1 LKVLMIPTSIPR
13 EDNPSR
19 GVFVVKRLQQYKKF
33 GVDYTAVSFDFEDG
47 PLVSLARK
55 LTKNTKSRLMHSYDG
70 VNFKYVLLRRG
81 LISTINQFLRPNGYK
96 DIVAKF
102 AEKIGKIVSV
112 SDFDLIHAHGMY
124 AIPAGEIAR
133 LLAEM
138 YGKPYIVTLHG
149 GDVNDVMPKRIE
161 YVEILE
167 KAAKVIFVSNAIL
180 QKVKSFGYSGRNAAV
195 IPNGYD
201 PEIFKPMDKI
211 EVRKKLGI
219 YKEAYKY
226 VGFVGNL
233 IETKRA
239 DKLGEIFHLIQKEF
253 PNVYFIVVGDGHLK
267 EKIQQETRDLEIL
280 FTGRIEQKQVALY
293 MNAMDVLILPSRNE
307 GFGTVIIEAQAC
319 GTCVVGSSNGGIPE
333 AIGFGEYVVE
343 DGKDFEK
350 RFAERICYF
359 LNSRHDG
366 NSLMERAKTFSWNN
380 IVRMELEIYEE
391 ITSAF
396 R

>member
-1 LKVLMIPTSIPR
+1 MKVLIIPTSIPR

-70 VNFKYVLLRRG
+70 VEFKYVLLRRG
-81 LISTINQFLRPNGYK
+81 LISIINQFLRPNGYK
-96 DIVAKF
+96 DVVAKF
-102 AEKIGKIVSV
+102 AEKIGKIVNV
-112 SDFDLIHAHGMY
+112 DDFDVIHAHGMY

-180 QKVKSFGYSGRNAAV
+180 QRAKSFGYSGKNAVV

-201 PEIFKPMDKI
+201 PEVFKPMNKV
-211 EVRKKLGI
+211 EVRKRLGI
-219 YKEAYKY
+219 YKEGYKY

-253 PNVYFIVVGDGHLK
+253 PKVYFIVVGDGYLK
-267 EKIQQETRDLEIL
+267 EKIQQETRDLEVL

-333 AIGFGEYVVE
+333 AIGFEEYIVE
-343 DGKDFEK
+343 ECIEFEK
-350 RFAERICYF
+350 RFAEKVVWSIKNGKEPTIF
-359 LNSRHDG
+359 LNR
-366 NSLMERAKTFSWNN
+366 
-380 IVRMELEIYEE
+380 VRNFQWRYVVEEE
-391 ITSAF
+391 INIYKSTI
-396 R
+396 

>member
-1 LKVLMIPTSIPR
+1 MKVLIIPTSIPR
-13 EDNPSR
+13 EDNSSR
-19 GVFVVKRLQQYKKF
+19 GIFIVKRLQQYKKF

-70 VNFKYVLLRRG
+70 VEFEYVLLRRG
-81 LISTINQFLRPNGYK
+81 LISTMNQFLRPDGYK

-102 AEKIGKIVSV
+102 AQKINKIVNV

-138 YGKPYIVTLHG
+138 CGKPYVVTLHG
-149 GDVNDVMPKRIE
+149 GDVNDVMLKRIE
-161 YVEILE
+161 YVETLE

-180 QKVKSFGYSGRNAAV
+180 QKAKSFGYSGKNATV

-201 PEIFKPMDKI
+201 PEVFKPMDKI
-211 EVRKKLGI
+211 EVRRKLGI
-219 YKEAYKY
+219 YKEGYKY

-280 FTGRIEQKQVALY
+280 FTGRIEQEQVALY
-293 MNAMDVLILPSRNE
+293 MNVMDVLTLPSRNE
-307 GFGTVIIEAQAC
+307 GFPTVVNEAQAC
-319 GTCVVGSSNGGIPE
+319 CTPIVGSNNGGVIE
-333 AIGFGEYVVE
+333 AIGGGGIVVN

-350 RFAERICYF
+350 RFAKAVVKLLKEPIDPEYLLRKVTNY
-359 LNSRHDG
+359 
-366 NSLMERAKTFSWNN
+366 SWEK
-380 IVRMELEIYEE
+380 VVTMELSVYKGLINE
-391 ITSAF
+391 
-396 R
+396 

>member
-1 LKVLMIPTSIPR
+1 LKVLIIPTSIPR

-70 VNFKYVLLRRG
+70 VEFKYVLLRRG
-81 LISTINQFLRPNGYK
+81 LISIINQFLRPNGYK
-96 DIVAKF
+96 DVVAKF
-102 AEKIGKIVSV
+102 AEKIGKIVNV
-112 SDFDLIHAHGMY
+112 DDFDVIHAHGMY

-180 QKVKSFGYSGRNAAV
+180 QKAKSFGYSGKNAVV

-201 PEIFKPMDKI
+201 PEIFKPMNKV
-211 EVRKKLGI
+211 EVRKRLGI
-219 YKEAYKY
+219 YKEGYKY

-253 PNVYFIVVGDGHLK
+253 PKVYFIVVGDGYLK
-267 EKIQQETRDLEIL
+267 EKIQQETRDLEVL

-333 AIGFGEYVVE
+333 AIGFEEYIVE
-343 DGKDFEK
+343 ECIEFEK
-350 RFAERICYF
+350 RFAEKVVWSIKNGKEPTIF
-359 LNSRHDG
+359 LNR
-366 NSLMERAKTFSWNN
+366 
-380 IVRMELEIYEE
+380 VRNFQWRYVVEEE
-391 ITSAF
+391 INIYKSTI
-396 R
+396 

>member
-1 LKVLMIPTSIPR
+1 LKVLIIPTSIPR

-70 VNFKYVLLRRG
+70 VEFKYVLLRRG
-81 LISTINQFLRPNGYK
+81 LISIINQFLRPNGYK
-96 DIVAKF
+96 DVVAKF
-102 AEKIGKIVSV
+102 AEKIGKIVNV
-112 SDFDLIHAHGMY
+112 DDFDVIHAHGMY

-180 QKVKSFGYSGRNAAV
+180 QKAKSFGYSGKNAVV

-201 PEIFKPMDKI
+201 PEIFKPMNKV
-211 EVRKKLGI
+211 EVRKRLGI
-219 YKEAYKY
+219 YKEGYKY

-253 PNVYFIVVGDGHLK
+253 PKVYFIVVGDGYLK
-267 EKIQQETRDLEIL
+267 EKIQQETRDLEVL

-333 AIGFGEYVVE
+333 AIGFEEYIVE
-343 DGKDFEK
+343 ECIEFEK
-350 RFAERICYF
+350 RFAEKVVWSIKNGKEPTIF
-359 LNSRHDG
+359 LNR
-366 NSLMERAKTFSWNN
+366 
-380 IVRMELEIYEE
+380 VRNFQWRYVVEEE
-391 ITSAF
+391 ISIYKSTI
-396 R
+396 

>member
-1 LKVLMIPTSIPR
+1 MKVLIIPTSIPR

-70 VNFKYVLLRRG
+70 VEFKYVLLRRG
-81 LISTINQFLRPNGYK
+81 LISIINQFLRPNGYK
-96 DIVAKF
+96 DVVAKF
-102 AEKIGKIVSV
+102 AEKIGKIVNV
-112 SDFDLIHAHGMY
+112 DDFDVIHAHGMY

-180 QKVKSFGYSGRNAAV
+180 QKAKSFGYSGKNAVV

-201 PEIFKPMDKI
+201 PEIFKPMNKV
-211 EVRKKLGI
+211 EVRKRLGI
-219 YKEAYKY
+219 YKEGYKY

-253 PNVYFIVVGDGHLK
+253 PKVYFIVVGDGYLK
-267 EKIQQETRDLEIL
+267 EKIQQETRDLEVL

-333 AIGFGEYVVE
+333 AIGFEEYIVE
-343 DGKDFEK
+343 ECIEFEK
-350 RFAERICYF
+350 RFAEKVVWSIKNGKEPTIF
-359 LNSRHDG
+359 LNR
-366 NSLMERAKTFSWNN
+366 
-380 IVRMELEIYEE
+380 VRNFQWRYVVEEE
-391 ITSAF
+391 INIYKSTI
-396 R
+396 

>member
-1 LKVLMIPTSIPR
+1 LKVLIIPTSIPR

-70 VNFKYVLLRRG
+70 VEFKYVLLRRG
-81 LISTINQFLRPNGYK
+81 LISIINQFLRPNGYK
-96 DIVAKF
+96 DVVAKF
-102 AEKIGKIVSV
+102 AEKIGKIVNV
-112 SDFDLIHAHGMY
+112 DDFDVIHAHGMY

-180 QKVKSFGYSGRNAAV
+180 QRAKSFGYSGKNAVV

-201 PEIFKPMDKI
+201 PEIFKPMNKV
-211 EVRKKLGI
+211 EVRKRLGI
-219 YKEAYKY
+219 YKEGYKY

-253 PNVYFIVVGDGHLK
+253 PKVYFIVVGDGYLK
-267 EKIQQETRDLEIL
+267 EKIQQETRDLEVL

-333 AIGFGEYVVE
+333 AIGFEEYIVE
-343 DGKDFEK
+343 ECIEFEK
-350 RFAERICYF
+350 RFAEKVVWSIKNGKEPTIF
-359 LNSRHDG
+359 LNR
-366 NSLMERAKTFSWNN
+366 
-380 IVRMELEIYEE
+380 VRNFQWRYVVEEE
-391 ITSAF
+391 INIYKSTI
-396 R
+396 

>member
-1 LKVLMIPTSIPR
+1 MKVLIIPTSIPR

-70 VNFKYVLLRRG
+70 VEFKYVLLRRG
-81 LISTINQFLRPNGYK
+81 LISIINQFLRPNGYK
-96 DIVAKF
+96 DVVAKF
-102 AEKIGKIVSV
+102 AEKIGKIVNV
-112 SDFDLIHAHGMY
+112 DDFDVIHAHGMY

-180 QKVKSFGYSGRNAAV
+180 QRAKSFGYSGKNAVV

-201 PEIFKPMDKI
+201 PEIFKPMNKV
-211 EVRKKLGI
+211 EVRKRLGI
-219 YKEAYKY
+219 YKEGYKY

-253 PNVYFIVVGDGHLK
+253 PKVYFIVVGDGYLK
-267 EKIQQETRDLEIL
+267 EKIQQETRDLEVL

-333 AIGFGEYVVE
+333 AIGFEEYIVE
-343 DGKDFEK
+343 ECIEFEK
-350 RFAERICYF
+350 RFAEKVVWSIKNGKEPTIF
-359 LNSRHDG
+359 LNR
-366 NSLMERAKTFSWNN
+366 
-380 IVRMELEIYEE
+380 VRNFQWRYVVEEE
-391 ITSAF
+391 INIYKSTI
-396 R
+396 

>member
-1 LKVLMIPTSIPR
+1 
-13 EDNPSR
+13 
-19 GVFVVKRLQQYKKF
+19 
-33 GVDYTAVSFDFEDG
+33 
-47 PLVSLARK
+47 
-55 LTKNTKSRLMHSYDG
+55 
-70 VNFKYVLLRRG
+70 
-81 LISTINQFLRPNGYK
+81 
-96 DIVAKF
+96 
-102 AEKIGKIVSV
+102 
-112 SDFDLIHAHGMY
+112 MY

-167 KAAKVIFVSNAIL
+167 KAAKVIFVSNVIL
-180 QKVKSFGYSGRNAAV
+180 QKAKSFGYSGKNAVV

-201 PEIFKPMDKI
+201 PEIFKPMNKV
-211 EVRKKLGI
+211 EVRKRLGI
-219 YKEAYKY
+219 YKEGYKY

-253 PNVYFIVVGDGHLK
+253 PKVYFIVVGDGYLK
-267 EKIQQETRDLEIL
+267 EKIQQETRDLEVL

-333 AIGFGEYVVE
+333 AIGFEEYIVE
-343 DGKDFEK
+343 ECIEFEK
-350 RFAERICYF
+350 RFAEKVVWSIKNGKEPTIF
-359 LNSRHDG
+359 LNR
-366 NSLMERAKTFSWNN
+366 
-380 IVRMELEIYEE
+380 VRNFQWRYVVEEE
-391 ITSAF
+391 INIYKSTI
-396 R
+396 